1 MSKFTWVPFYKELA
15 EKLLEYKD
23 RRDELI
29 EFIFSEEGLKEFSSY
44 LHLKNKSYPINDIDP
59 FTFMGMFNRGNM
71 TIDNRK
77 IILAKIKEKFG
88 ITAKIP
94 SDFDGIPVL
103 NRSRMLYY
111 DWDNLGESCNML
123 WNLFETVMNDSLQ
136 PWFDY
141 YKFKTRRAECT
152 MPLFWY
158 KPNDYIALDS
168 RNVKY
173 LKQKGID
180 VDVDDANSYLNLLKT
195 IKNKMD
201 SDELTESS
209 FAEISYNAW
218 KNTEESSLK
227 SAKILTNANGVIPMN
242 KSYIQSDISKKQ
254 KIINLLKS
262 KKNIILQGAP
272 GTGKTY
278 ITAEI
283 ALGLCGEQ
291 LDYTNHDAVMKKYKE
306 YVDNGR
312 IGFVTFHQSMDYED
326 FIEGIKPKTDVAD
339 KIIYEIEDGIFKSI
353 CDEARSIISAKQS
366 EIIDFSKTRVFKM
379 SLGDKN
385 EADEIF
391 SYCLENNVIALGWGE
406 DKDFSNCTKREE
418 FRKKDKS
425 WGATAMEIFKMSMKK
440 GDIVLISDRLKG
452 IKAIARVIG
461 DYVYDNAT
469 PISMCQFRKVEWLYN
484 GETITTNKIY
494 GKSLSQQSIYGFY
507 DNSKFGKPNYNGS
520 LNVDYLNEII
530 TGNVNKEKPK
540 PYILIID
547 EINRGNV
554 SKIFGELI
562 TLLEADK
569 RTDGSHP
576 ISVTLPYSKKKFL
589 VPSNLYIIG
598 TMNTTDRSV
607 GSIDYAVRRR
617 FSFVTLNSDKE
628 IVERESKAGKAV
640 YLFDSVRNFIAK
652 NKIDM
657 DIEDLMVGHS
667 YFLAEDDNAL
677 QMKWEY
683 DIVPL
688 LREYYKDG
696 IIKSDI
702 EKNISIEK
710 FIGQNSAS
718 FQKADNE

>member
-1 MSKFTWVPFYKELA
+1 
-15 EKLLEYKD
+15 
-23 RRDELI
+23 
-29 EFIFSEEGLKEFSSY
+29 
-44 LHLKNKSYPINDIDP
+44 
-59 FTFMGMFNRGNM
+59 
-71 TIDNRK
+71 
-77 IILAKIKEKFG
+77 
-88 ITAKIP
+88 
-94 SDFDGIPVL
+94 
-103 NRSRMLYY
+103 
-111 DWDNLGESCNML
+111 
-123 WNLFETVMNDSLQ
+123 
-136 PWFDY
+136 
-141 YKFKTRRAECT
+141 
-152 MPLFWY
+152 
-158 KPNDYIALDS
+158 
-168 RNVKY
+168 
-173 LKQKGID
+173 
-180 VDVDDANSYLNLLKT
+180 
-195 IKNKMD
+195 
-201 SDELTESS
+201 
-209 FAEISYNAW
+209 
-218 KNTEESSLK
+218 
-227 SAKILTNANGVIPMN
+227 
-242 KSYIQSDISKKQ
+242 
-254 KIINLLKS
+254 
-262 KKNIILQGAP
+262 
-272 GTGKTY
+272 
-278 ITAEI
+278 
-283 ALGLCGEQ
+283 
-291 LDYTNHDAVMKKYKE
+291 
-306 YVDNGR
+306 
-312 IGFVTFHQSMDYED
+312 
-326 FIEGIKPKTDVAD
+326 
-339 KIIYEIEDGIFKSI
+339 
-353 CDEARSIISAKQS
+353 
-366 EIIDFSKTRVFKM
+366 
-379 SLGDKN
+379 
-385 EADEIF
+385 
-391 SYCLENNVIALGWGE
+391 
-406 DKDFSNCTKREE
+406 
-418 FRKKDKS
+418 
-425 WGATAMEIFKMSMKK
+425 
-440 GDIVLISDRLKG
+440 
-452 IKAIARVIG
+452 
-461 DYVYDNAT
+461 
-469 PISMCQFRKVEWLYN
+469 
-484 GETITTNKIY
+484 
-494 GKSLSQQSIYGFY
+494 QSIYGFY